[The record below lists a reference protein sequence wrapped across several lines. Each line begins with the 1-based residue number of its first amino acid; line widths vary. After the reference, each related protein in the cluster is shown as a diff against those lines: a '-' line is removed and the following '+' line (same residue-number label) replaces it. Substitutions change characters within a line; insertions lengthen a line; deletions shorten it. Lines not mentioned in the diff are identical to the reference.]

1 MENDDKPFPEGKMN
15 RLLRSAVAVSGLLL
29 LANVPALAYRA
40 NKSAFHGW
48 MHPKSCYHLFESCK
62 SRHAEIACK
71 YLLDA
76 AITTGG
82 QWGLPEARAVAKIK
96 GESQP
101 CHPEDR
107 PL

>member
-1 MENDDKPFPEGKMN
+1 MN
-15 RLLRSAVAVSGLLL
+15 RIVRPVAVFSLLL
-29 LANVPALAYRA
+29 VSAFPALAYRA
-40 NKSAFHGW
+40 NKSAWTGW
-48 MHPKSCYHLFESCK
+48 MHPKACYHLFESCK
-62 SRHAEIACK
+62 SRHAESACK

-76 AITTGG
+76 AITSGG

-96 GESQP
+96 GDSQP